1 MGIEVW
7 RKGRGGLTGCSR
19 CAHVEA
25 WREKNMGEGRK
36 EGSLEAEIW
45 IYYVALREN
54 FFRSVMVWKRGK

>member
-1 MGIEVW
+1 
-7 RKGRGGLTGCSR
+7 
-19 CAHVEA
+19 
-25 WREKNMGEGRK
+25 MGEGRK